1 LVAWILLTAGNMPQA
16 EPEEGGTRARV
27 RAGIRYLRD
36 NLVLRRLL
44 IAQGVAF
51 VFFSAVIPVE
61 VIYAKQTLGTN
72 DTGYGV
78 MLASWGVGMV
88 IGSLVSPRLRRAPLI
103 ILLGLSTLAVGA
115 GYLGLAVAPNLA
127 LACVA

>member
-44 IAQGVAF
+44 LAQGAAF

-61 VIYAKQTLGTN
+61 VIYAKETLGTN

-78 MLASWGVGMV
+78 MLASWGIGMV
-88 IGSLVSPRLRRAPLI
+88 LGSFVFARVRRAPLT
-103 ILLGLSTLAVGA
+103 LLLI
-115 GYLGLAVAPNLA
+115 
-127 LACVA
+127 